1 MLSLPNLMMFLDLRT
16 ILAVG
21 GFVAYAAGGAMA
33 IQAFKAQTFRAAR
46 K

>member
-1 MLSLPNLMMFLDLRT
+1 MLSLPNLMLFFDLRT

-21 GFVAYAAGGAMA
+21 GFVAYAAAAAMV